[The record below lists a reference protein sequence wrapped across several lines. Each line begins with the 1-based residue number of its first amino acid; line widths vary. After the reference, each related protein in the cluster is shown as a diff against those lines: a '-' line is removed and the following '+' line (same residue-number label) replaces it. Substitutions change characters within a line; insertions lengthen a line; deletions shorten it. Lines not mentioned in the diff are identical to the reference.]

1 MIPEET
7 MVQEPRP
14 MTWKMRIATRN
25 NILRLVSIRARSKP
39 LASMRTLVKVNMIKK
54 ASIVKDLIP
63 TQMTIPIK
71 VMIQIRYS
79 LVSISYLS
87 KSSSFKV
94 KVLIKRK
101 KGMRNTMKRKR
112 FMKRRDIQVERC
124 SLTTIALKVVVMETK
139 AVTKTITID
148 LDQEPIKVINL
159 VLGIQIKEK
168 VATTIVVKTSTD
180 ERKRILSIIKLFNY
194 LKCILNNSN
203 IYYQD

>member
-168 VATTIVVKTSTD
+168 AVTTIVVKTSTD

>member
-168 VATTIVVKTSTD
+168 AVTTIVVKTSTD
-180 ERKRILSIIKLFNY
+180 ERKRILSIIKLFN
-194 LKCILNNSN
+194 
-203 IYYQD
+203 